1 VRVLFVQPEADDPPG
16 LVGERL
22 AELGADIVVA
32 DPRGSLPDA
41 REFDLIVPLGSVDS
55 AADDSVPYLPEHW
68 RLLDGAVRAG
78 VPVFGICFGAQ
89 LLCRVLGGSVRRA
102 PGGPEIGWMRVHV
115 DPDGDLDPGPWVVWH
130 EDVMILPPTAREFAR
145 TAVGPHAYTVGPHF
159 GVQFH
164 PEATATEVA
173 AWARGHAGE
182 VPDPDELLA
191 RIDADSAGA
200 RRRVATLVDRVLAHA
215 DVRATRR

>member
-1 VRVLFVQPEADDPPG
+1 MRVLFVQQERDDPPG

-22 AELGADIVVA
+22 VELGARIEVA
-32 DPRGSLPDA
+32 DPRRPLPDA
-41 REFDLIVPLGSVDS
+41 AGFDLVVPLGSVDS
-55 AADDSVPYLPEHW
+55 AADDSVPYLAGEW

-89 LLCRVLGGSVRRA
+89 LLCRVLGGSVSRA
-102 PGGPEIGWMRVHV
+102 PGGPEIGWMRIDV
-115 DPDGDLDPGPWVVWH
+115 DPDDGLDPGPWAVWH
-130 EDVMILPPTAREFAR
+130 EDVMTLPPAAREFAR

-173 AWARGHAGE
+173 AWAQAHPGA
-182 VPDPDELLA
+182 VPDVDELLA
-191 RIDADSAGA
+191 RMRADEADA
-200 RRRVATLVDRVLAHA
+200 RRRVAALVDRVLAHA
-215 DVRATRR
+215 GIGATRR